1 MTVPEVGIVVAIA
14 STVGGAAVGVFRWML
29 HGHEAICSERW
40 ISLKDSQHEVA
51 KKNDERHLDN
61 QKDIGEVKQ
70 SQVRTETQL
79 SQIATTLAVL
89 AERTKGV

>member
-1 MTVPEVGIVVAIA
+1 MTLPEVGIVVAIA
-14 STVGGAAVGVFRWML
+14 SSVGGAAVGIFRWML
-29 HGHEAICSERW
+29 RGHEAVCSERW
-40 ISLKDSQHEVA
+40 MSLKESQHETA
-51 KKNDERHLDN
+51 KKNDERHADN

-79 SQIATTLAVL
+79 SAIATTLAVL